1 MEGVILLIMLLYIE
15 TFLLTFVEIICKF
28 KPMRCIAF
36 FISLS
41 FSLLTFGQ
49 SPTANFSMSASLLC
63 QGECI
68 TLTNNSTGSPI
79 NFEWTF
85 QNGTPETY
93 NGANPGPVC
102 FNTPGTYTIT
112 LTVSNTFGSNQTAQ
126 SVDVGATPSVEATLS
141 DTTNGAYVEIPDTT
155 IFMYQEAYL
164 YASGTP
170 PGGSMMWYP
179 SGVASEAVSP
189 ESNDSLTVTP
199 FYDTYYVASYT
210 TPEGCT
216 SYDTVFVSVVFQDSV
231 MVVLPNSFSPNEDGE
246 NDVFRVLTNVDAD
259 QNFNN
264 GFKEGGAI
272 VEVDFRIYNRYG
284 EMVFRTTDP
293 HEGWD
298 GNFKGKPVNPATYSY
313 LLEYRLINGV
323 SKLLKGNVT
332 LFR

>member
-1 MEGVILLIMLLYIE
+1 
-15 TFLLTFVEIICKF
+15 
-28 KPMRCIAF
+28 MRFIAF

-41 FSLLTFGQ
+41 SCLITFSQ
-49 SPTANFSMSASLLC
+49 SPTANFSMSASQLC

-68 TLTNNSTGSPI
+68 TITNNSTGNPI

-85 QNGTPETY
+85 QNGTPESY
-93 NGANPGPVC
+93 NGSNPGPVC
-102 FNTPGTYTIT
+102 FNTPGTYTIS
-112 LTVSNTFGSNQTAQ
+112 LTVSNTFGTNQTAQ
-126 SVDVGATPSVEATLS
+126 TVDVGATPSVVATLS
-141 DTTNGAYVEIPDTT
+141 DTLNGAYVEIDDTT

-170 PGGSMMWYP
+170 PGGSMIWFP
-179 SGVASEAVSP
+179 SGVLSDSLSP
-189 ESNDSLTVTP
+189 LPNDSLVVNP

-216 SYDTVFVSVVFQDSV
+216 SYDTVFISVVFQDSI
-231 MVVLPNSFSPNEDGE
+231 MVILPNSFSPNEDGE
-246 NDVFRVLTNVDAD
+246 NDIFRVLTNVDAD

-264 GFKEGGAI
+264 GFYEGGAI
-272 VEVDFRIYNRYG
+272 VEVDFRIYDRYG
-284 EMVFRTTDP
+284 QMVYRTTDP

-298 GNFKGKPVNPATYSY
+298 GIYKGKPVNPATYYY

>member
-1 MEGVILLIMLLYIE
+1 MYVCMYVCLY
-15 TFLLTFVEIICKF
+15 
-28 KPMRCIAF
+28 
-36 FISLS
+36 
-41 FSLLTFGQ
+41 
-49 SPTANFSMSASLLC
+49 
-63 QGECI
+63 
-68 TLTNNSTGSPI
+68 
-79 NFEWTF
+79 
-85 QNGTPETY
+85 
-93 NGANPGPVC
+93 
-102 FNTPGTYTIT
+102 
-112 LTVSNTFGSNQTAQ
+112 
-126 SVDVGATPSVEATLS
+126 
-141 DTTNGAYVEIPDTT
+141 
-155 IFMYQEAYL
+155 
-164 YASGTP
+164 
-170 PGGSMMWYP
+170 
-179 SGVASEAVSP
+179 
-189 ESNDSLTVTP
+189 
-199 FYDTYYVASYT
+199 
-210 TPEGCT
+210 
-216 SYDTVFVSVVFQDSV
+216 VFVSVVFQDSV

>member
-1 MEGVILLIMLLYIE
+1 
-15 TFLLTFVEIICKF
+15 
-28 KPMRCIAF
+28 MRFIAF

-41 FSLLTFGQ
+41 CCLTSLGQ
-49 SPTANFSMSASLLC
+49 SPVANFSMSASQLC

-68 TLTNNSTGSPI
+68 TITNNSTGNPI

-93 NGANPGPVC
+93 NGSNPGPVC
-102 FNTPGTYTIT
+102 FNTPGSFTIT
-112 LTVSNTFGSNQTAQ
+112 LTVSNTFGDNQTAQ
-126 SVDVGATPSVEATLS
+126 TVNIGETPSVVATLS
-141 DTTNGAYVEIPDTT
+141 DTTQGAYVEIPDTT

-170 PGGSMMWYP
+170 PGGNMIWYP
-179 SGVASEAVSP
+179 SGVISDSLSP
-189 ESNDSLTVTP
+189 LANDSLVVTP

-216 SYDTVFVSVVFQDSV
+216 SYDTVFVSVLFQDSV
-231 MVVLPNSFSPNEDGE
+231 IVQLPNSFSPNDDGV
-246 NDVFRVLTNVDAD
+246 NDIFRVLTNVDSD
-259 QNFNN
+259 QNFSN
-264 GFKEGGAI
+264 GFYEGGAI
-272 VEVDFRIYNRYG
+272 VEIDFRVYDRYG
-284 EMVFRTTDP
+284 QMIYRTTDP

-298 GNFKGKPVNPATYSY
+298 GMYKGKPVNPATYSY

-323 SKLLKGNVT
+323 SEQLSGNVT